1 MPTFAYDAVNNAGK
15 KQSGTIEA
23 TSADEA
29 LKKIRSQGL
38 FPSGVKEQ
46 KIAGG
51 TGVKG
56 TKVRDGGK
64 KKKGKGKKGRG
75 DLEAEGAEAAVTAAG
90 RFRTV
95 RGPRAGR
102 GFGGC

>member
-1 MPTFAYDAVNNAGK
+1 MPTFAYDAVNAAGK
-15 KQSGTIEA
+15 KVSGTIEA
-23 TSADEA
+23 GTPDEA
-29 LKKIRSQGL
+29 IKLVRGQGL

-64 KKKGKGKKGRG
+64 KKKGTSGKAKS
-75 DLEAEGAEAAVTAAG
+75 
-90 RFRTV
+90 
-95 RGPRAGR
+95 
-102 GFGGC
+102 